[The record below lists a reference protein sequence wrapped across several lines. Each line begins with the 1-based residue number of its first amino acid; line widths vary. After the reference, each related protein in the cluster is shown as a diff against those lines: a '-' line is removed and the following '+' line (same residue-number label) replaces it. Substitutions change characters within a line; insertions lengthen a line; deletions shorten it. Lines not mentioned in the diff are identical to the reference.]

1 MERAAERSTV
11 RVVIAA
17 LRTPRLPRAPI
28 RRLLDVGLALVFVAV
43 GELDAW
49 TGWGDGG
56 SAGTIHG
63 HRALN
68 ALLLALF
75 AAPLAVRRRW
85 PFAGLC
91 LMLAVG
97 VAQVELVQPVALF
110 FAGFVPVVLM
120 TYAVAAYPERRYFDL
135 AGAGVA
141 LGGLLA
147 ISQSVPAMRNPSEW
161 AFDSGVLATTWI
173 VGKVVGTRGRRIVE
187 LGSHAEQLERETEE
201 NARAAVAEE
210 RTRLARELHDIVAH
224 SVSVI
229 AVQAEAGETLVSR
242 DPRRAEESFRAIQ
255 QTSRQALIELRR
267 LLGLLRADAAGPALD
282 PQPRLAELPA
292 LLDQLR
298 GAGLPVE
305 LTVEGQVHQLPP
317 SVDLSAYRI
326 LQEALT
332 NVLKHAASA
341 SATVCVRYRS
351 DEIEVEVADDAS
363 GAAGSGNGGHGLIG
377 MRERVALYGGRFE
390 AGPVHGG
397 GFCVRAV
404 LPLTDARP

>member
-1 MERAAERSTV
+1 M
-11 RVVIAA
+11 
-17 LRTPRLPRAPI
+17 PRLS
-28 RRLLDVGLALVFVAV
+28 RLSPARLVDVGLALVFVAI
-43 GELDAW
+43 GQLDVW
-49 TGWGDGG
+49 LGWADGG

-63 HRALN
+63 HRPFN

-75 AAPLAVRRRW
+75 AAPLAVRRRR

-91 LMLAVG
+91 LMIAVG
-97 VAQVELVQPVALF
+97 VAQAQLVQPVALF

-120 TYAVAAYPERRYFDL
+120 TYAVAAYPERRYLDL
-135 AGAGVA
+135 AGGGVA
-141 LGGLLA
+141 LAGVFA
-147 ISQSVPAMRNPSEW
+147 IIQSVPAMRNPSEW
-161 AFDSGVLATTWI
+161 AFDSGVLATVWI
-173 VGKVVGTRGRRIVE
+173 VGKVVGARGRRIVE
-187 LGSHAEQLERETEE
+187 LGSQAEQLERGREE
-201 NARAAVAEE
+201 QARAAVAEE

-229 AVQAEAGETLVSR
+229 AVQAEAGETFVSR
-242 DPRRAEESFRAIQ
+242 DPARAEESFRAIQ
-255 QTSRQALIELRR
+255 QTSRQALVELRR

-298 GAGLPVE
+298 SAGLSVE
-305 LTVEGQVHQLPP
+305 LSVEGRVRQLPP

-332 NVLKHAASA
+332 NSLKHAGPA
-341 SATVCVRYRS
+341 SATVCVRYRGN
-351 DEIEVEVADDAS
+351 EVELEVADDGS
-363 GAAGSGNGGHGLIG
+363 RSAAVRNGGHGLVG

-397 GFCVRAV
+397 GFRVRAV
-404 LPLTDARP
+404 LPLTDAPL